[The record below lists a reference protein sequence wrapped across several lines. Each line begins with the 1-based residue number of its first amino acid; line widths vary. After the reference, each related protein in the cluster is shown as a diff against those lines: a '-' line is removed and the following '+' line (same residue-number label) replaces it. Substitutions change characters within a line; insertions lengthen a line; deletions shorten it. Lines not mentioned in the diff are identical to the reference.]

1 MQPRGEPAK
10 RSVYE
15 TVQDLDAMQGEPEDR
30 SPPFWVAPAVLQ
42 TMADAGALAHMVHLP
57 PELRFHLMSSWLGVL
72 VTMARGLA
80 ALPGT
85 GEGLRSTGCCLL
97 ECNKDASVAAVR

>member
-30 SPPFWVAPAVLQ
+30 SSPFWVAPAVLQ
-42 TMADAGALAHMVHLP
+42 CMADAGALAHMVPLP
-57 PELRFHLMSSWLGVL
+57 LQ
-72 VTMARGLA
+72 ARV
-80 ALPGT
+80 
-85 GEGLRSTGCCLL
+85 C
-97 ECNKDASVAAVR
+97 